1 MAEPELKLRTSR
13 ESLAKSQD
21 KAGAEASS
29 EQDGLIVERSPSP
42 QTAPEPSADDPTT
55 DCPAKG
61 EKIELKRSITL
72 FNGVGM
78 IIGTI
83 IGSGIFVTPTGV
95 VKSTGS
101 AGLSLVVWAVCGV
114 ISTMGAL
121 CYAELGTTI
130 AKSGLAAFLKL
141 WVEMLIIRPSSQYV
155 VSLVFATYLLKP
167 LYPTCSV
174 PDSAAKLIAC
184 LCLTSLT
191 FVNCISVRAATKVQD
206 LFTASKLL
214 ALIIIILFGFIQ
226 IFTGDVPYLSP
237 EKAFEGSKWGRGPHV
252 LGLYSGLFAFG
263 GWNYLNYVT
272 EEMINPERNLP
283 LSIIISMPI
292 VTVVYVLTNLA
303 YFTTI
308 SPEEMVS
315 SEAVA
320 VTFGEHHLGV
330 MAWLIPVFV
339 GLSCFGAVNGS
350 LFTSARLVVY
360 AGAREGQLPAALGLV
375 HTDLFTPVPS
385 LIFTCILSMMY
396 AISDDIFSVI
406 NLFSFFTW
414 LCVGAAI
421 AGMLWLRFRKPDIRR
436 PIKVYL
442 FIPVTFVL
450 SCVFMIVVSFW
461 AAPFECLLGSGI
473 ILTGVPAYLLGYKW
487 KKPHVVRKMLEIFTM
502 FCQKIFMSV
511 PEEHRTVSKFTA
523 KTRTQTKANTKAHRP
538 EQRPELT
545 DQSKD
550 QSTDQSKDQN
560 TDQSKD
566 QSTDQSKDQSTDQS
580 SQTRAKTRAQ
590 TRAKTRAHRP
600 EQRPEHRPE
609 QRPELTDQSK
619 DQSKDQSTDQSK
631 DQSSQTRTQTKA
643 KTKAHRPRTRSDR
656 PVKSAPRGDPCTG
669 PCSGL

>member
-1 MAEPELKLRTSR
+1 MAEPELKSRSSR
-13 ESLAKSQD
+13 ESVAKAVSQE
-21 KAGAEASS
+21 KMGTAEGASN
-29 EQDGLIVERSPSP
+29 QDGLIVEQPESPSDP
-42 QTAPEPSADDPTT
+42 MVSPPTAADPTNS
-55 DCPAKG
+55 PPEKG
-61 EKIELKRSITL
+61 EKIKLKRSITL

-95 VKSTGS
+95 IKETGS
-101 AGLSLVVWAVCGV
+101 AGLSLIIWSACGV
-114 ISTMGAL
+114 VSTMGAL

-130 AKSGLAAFLKL
+130 AKSGGDYTYILEVYGELAAFLKL

-167 LYPTCSV
+167 LYPTCPV

-184 LCLTSLT
+184 ACLASLT

-214 ALIIIILFGFIQ
+214 ALIIIILFGFIK
-226 IFTGDVPYLSP
+226 ISTGDVPYLTP
-237 EKAFEGSKWGRGPHV
+237 EKAFEGSKMGVDNIV
-252 LGLYSGLFAFG
+252 LALYSGLFAFG

-283 LSIIISMPI
+283 LAIIISMPI

-308 SPEEMVS
+308 SPEVMVE

-320 VTFGEHHLGV
+320 VSFGEYHLGV

-350 LFTSARLVVY
+350 LFTSARLFY

-385 LIFTCILSMMY
+385 LIFTCFLSMLY
-396 AISDDIFSVI
+396 AISQDIFSVI

-414 LCVGAAI
+414 LCVGMAI
-421 AGMLWLRFRKPDIRR
+421 AGLVWLRITKPDLRR

-450 SCVFMIVVSFW
+450 GCVFMIVVSFW
-461 AAPFECLLGSGI
+461 AAPFESLVGSSI
-473 ILTGVPAYLLGYKW
+473 ILTGIPAYLLGYKW
-487 KKPHVVRKMLEIFTM
+487 KKPHMVKKMLEIFTM

-511 PEEHRTVSKFTA
+511 PEE
-523 KTRTQTKANTKAHRP
+523 
-538 EQRPELT
+538 
-545 DQSKD
+545 KD
-550 QSTDQSKDQN
+550 KQEV
-560 TDQSKD
+560 
-566 QSTDQSKDQSTDQS
+566 
-580 SQTRAKTRAQ
+580 A
-590 TRAKTRAHRP
+590 
-600 EQRPEHRPE
+600 E
-609 QRPELTDQSK
+609 
-619 DQSKDQSTDQSK
+619 
-631 DQSSQTRTQTKA
+631 
-643 KTKAHRPRTRSDR
+643 
-656 PVKSAPRGDPCTG
+656 
-669 PCSGL
+669 

>member
-1 MAEPELKLRTSR
+1 M
-13 ESLAKSQD
+13 
-21 KAGAEASS
+21 
-29 EQDGLIVERSPSP
+29 VPSP
-42 QTAPEPSADDPTT
+42 TSPAT
-55 DCPAKG
+55 DSAKG
-61 EKIELKRSITL
+61 EKIMLKRSITL

-95 VKSTGS
+95 VKETGS
-101 AGLSLVVWAVCGV
+101 AGLSLIVWSVCGV

-130 AKSGLAAFLKL
+130 TKSGGDYTYILEVYGELAAFLKL

-167 LYPTCSV
+167 LYPNCPV
-174 PDSAAKLIAC
+174 PDSAAKLLAC

-226 IFTGDVPYLSP
+226 ISTGDVPYLTL
-237 EKAFEGSKWGRGPHV
+237 EKSFEGSKLGVDNIV
-252 LGLYSGLFAFG
+252 LALYSGLFAFG

-272 EEMINPERNLP
+272 EEMIDPEKNLP

-308 SPEEMVS
+308 SPEQMVE

-320 VTFGEHHLGV
+320 VTFGEYHLGG
-330 MAWLIPVFV
+330 MSWLIPVFV

-350 LFTSARLVVY
+350 LFTSARLFY

-375 HTDLFTPVPS
+375 HTDVFTPVPS
-385 LIFTCILSMMY
+385 LIFTCLLSMMY
-396 AISDDIFSVI
+396 AISNDIFSVI

-414 LCVGAAI
+414 LCVGMAI
-421 AGMLWLRFRKPDIRR
+421 AGMLWLRFTKPDLRR

-450 SCVFMIVVSFW
+450 GCVFMILVSFW
-461 AAPFECLLGSGI
+461 AAPFECLIGTGI
-473 ILTGVPAYLLGYKW
+473 ILTGIPAYLLGYKW
-487 KKPHVVRKMLEIFTM
+487 KKPHVIKKMLEIFTM
-502 FCQKIFMSV
+502 FCQKIFMAV
-511 PEEHRTVSKFTA
+511 PEER
-523 KTRTQTKANTKAHRP
+523 
-538 EQRPELT
+538 EQHE
-545 DQSKD
+545 
-550 QSTDQSKDQN
+550 
-560 TDQSKD
+560 
-566 QSTDQSKDQSTDQS
+566 
-580 SQTRAKTRAQ
+580 AA
-590 TRAKTRAHRP
+590 
-600 EQRPEHRPE
+600 E
-609 QRPELTDQSK
+609 
-619 DQSKDQSTDQSK
+619 
-631 DQSSQTRTQTKA
+631 
-643 KTKAHRPRTRSDR
+643 
-656 PVKSAPRGDPCTG
+656 
-669 PCSGL
+669 

>member
-1 MAEPELKLRTSR
+1 MEADKTRGLRLRGKMAEPELKSRGSR
-13 ESLAKSQD
+13 ESVAKE
-21 KAGAEASS
+21 KMGATGAEP
-29 EQDGLIVERSPSP
+29 EQDGLIVEQPASPS
-42 QTAPEPSADDPTT
+42 DPVGSP
-55 DCPAKG
+55 PAATGSTNSLPGKG

-95 VKSTGS
+95 VKETGS
-101 AGLSLVVWAVCGV
+101 AGLSLIVWSACGV

-130 AKSGLAAFLKL
+130 AKSGGDYTYILEVYGELAAFLKL

-167 LYPTCSV
+167 LYPNCIV

-191 FVNCISVRAATKVQD
+191 FVNCISVKAATKVQD
-206 LFTASKLL
+206 LFTASKLI

-226 IFTGDVPYLSP
+226 ISTGDVPYLTP
-237 EKAFEGSKWGRGPHV
+237 EKAFEGSKLGVGNIV
-252 LGLYSGLFAFG
+252 LALYSGLFAFG

-308 SPEEMVS
+308 SPQVMIE

-320 VTFGEHHLGV
+320 VSFGEYHLGV
-330 MAWLIPVFV
+330 MSWLIPVFV

-350 LFTSARLVVY
+350 LFTSARLFY

-385 LIFTCILSMMY
+385 LIFTCFLSMMY
-396 AISDDIFSVI
+396 AISQDIFSVI

-414 LCVGAAI
+414 MCVGMAI
-421 AGMLWLRFRKPDIRR
+421 AGMIWLRITKPDLRR
-436 PIKVYL
+436 PIKISL
-442 FIPVTFVL
+442 FIPITFVL

-487 KKPHVVRKMLEIFTM
+487 KKPHVVKKMLEIFTM

-511 PEEHRTVSKFTA
+511 PEEK
-523 KTRTQTKANTKAHRP
+523 
-538 EQRPELT
+538 EQHGAAE
-545 DQSKD
+545 
-550 QSTDQSKDQN
+550 
-560 TDQSKD
+560 
-566 QSTDQSKDQSTDQS
+566 
-580 SQTRAKTRAQ
+580 
-590 TRAKTRAHRP
+590 
-600 EQRPEHRPE
+600 
-609 QRPELTDQSK
+609 
-619 DQSKDQSTDQSK
+619 
-631 DQSSQTRTQTKA
+631 
-643 KTKAHRPRTRSDR
+643 
-656 PVKSAPRGDPCTG
+656 
-669 PCSGL
+669 

>member
-1 MAEPELKLRTSR
+1 SDPVGSPPAATGSTN
-13 ESLAKSQD
+13 SLP
-21 KAGAEASS
+21 G
-29 EQDGLIVERSPSP
+29 
-42 QTAPEPSADDPTT
+42 
-55 DCPAKG
+55 KG

-95 VKSTGS
+95 VKETGS
-101 AGLSLVVWAVCGV
+101 AGLSLIVWSACGV

-130 AKSGLAAFLKL
+130 VKSGGDYTYILEVYGELAAFLKL

-167 LYPTCSV
+167 LYPNCVV

-184 LCLTSLT
+184 LCLSEYMMLVGFLRSNTH
-191 FVNCISVRAATKVQD
+191 FRHFIAA
-206 LFTASKLL
+206 
-214 ALIIIILFGFIQ
+214 
-226 IFTGDVPYLSP
+226 GDVPYLTP
-237 EKAFEGSKWGRGPHV
+237 EKAFEGSKLGVGNIV
-252 LGLYSGLFAFG
+252 LALYSGLFAFG

-308 SPEEMVS
+308 SPQVMIE

-320 VTFGEHHLGV
+320 VSFGEYHLGV
-330 MAWLIPVFV
+330 MSWLIPVFV

-350 LFTSARLVVY
+350 LFTSARLFY

-385 LIFTCILSMMY
+385 LIFTCFLSMMY
-396 AISDDIFSVI
+396 AISQDIFSVI

-414 LCVGAAI
+414 MCVGMAI
-421 AGMLWLRFRKPDIRR
+421 AGMIWLRFTKPDLRR
-436 PIKVYL
+436 PIKISL

-487 KKPHVVRKMLEIFTM
+487 KKPHVVKKMLEIFTM

-511 PEEHRTVSKFTA
+511 PEEK
-523 KTRTQTKANTKAHRP
+523 
-538 EQRPELT
+538 EQHGAAE
-545 DQSKD
+545 
-550 QSTDQSKDQN
+550 
-560 TDQSKD
+560 
-566 QSTDQSKDQSTDQS
+566 
-580 SQTRAKTRAQ
+580 
-590 TRAKTRAHRP
+590 
-600 EQRPEHRPE
+600 
-609 QRPELTDQSK
+609 
-619 DQSKDQSTDQSK
+619 
-631 DQSSQTRTQTKA
+631 
-643 KTKAHRPRTRSDR
+643 
-656 PVKSAPRGDPCTG
+656 
-669 PCSGL
+669 

>member
-1 MAEPELKLRTSR
+1 MAEPELKLRSSR
-13 ESLAKSQD
+13 ESVAKGVESQEKMEGTEADSNQDIVEHPASPTVPMVSAPTAPSPTGSLPVKSQ
-21 KAGAEASS
+21 K
-29 EQDGLIVERSPSP
+29 IV
-42 QTAPEPSADDPTT
+42 
-55 DCPAKG
+55 
-61 EKIELKRSITL
+61 LKRSITL

-95 VKSTGS
+95 VKETGS
-101 AGLSLVVWAVCGV
+101 AGLSLIIWSACGV

-130 AKSGLAAFLKL
+130 AKSGGDYTYILEVYGELAAFLKL

-167 LYPTCSV
+167 LYPSCSV

-226 IFTGDVPYLSP
+226 IFTGDVPYLMP
-237 EKAFEGSKWGRGPHV
+237 DKAFEGSKVGVDNIV
-252 LGLYSGLFAFG
+252 LALYSGLFAFG

-292 VTVVYVLTNLA
+292 VTVVYVLTNMA

-308 SPEEMVS
+308 SPQVMID

-320 VTFGEHHLGV
+320 VSFGEYHLGV
-330 MAWLIPVFV
+330 MSWLIPVFV

-350 LFTSARLVVY
+350 LFTSARLFY

-375 HTDLFTPVPS
+375 HTDQFTPVPS
-385 LIFTCILSMMY
+385 LIFTCLLSMMY
-396 AISDDIFSVI
+396 AISQDIFSVI

-414 LCVGAAI
+414 LCVGMAI
-421 AGMLWLRFRKPDIRR
+421 GGLVWLRITKPDLRR

-442 FIPVTFVL
+442 FIPITFVL
-450 SCVFMIVVSFW
+450 GCVFMIVVSFW
-461 AAPFECLLGSGI
+461 AAPFESLVGGSI
-473 ILTGVPAYLLGYKW
+473 ILTGIPAYLLGYKW
-487 KKPHVVRKMLEIFTM
+487 KKPHMVQKVLEIFTM
-502 FCQKIFMSV
+502 FCQKIFMAV
-511 PEEHRTVSKFTA
+511 PEEKEKPQA
-523 KTRTQTKANTKAHRP
+523 A
-538 EQRPELT
+538 E
-545 DQSKD
+545 
-550 QSTDQSKDQN
+550 
-560 TDQSKD
+560 
-566 QSTDQSKDQSTDQS
+566 
-580 SQTRAKTRAQ
+580 
-590 TRAKTRAHRP
+590 
-600 EQRPEHRPE
+600 
-609 QRPELTDQSK
+609 
-619 DQSKDQSTDQSK
+619 
-631 DQSSQTRTQTKA
+631 
-643 KTKAHRPRTRSDR
+643 
-656 PVKSAPRGDPCTG
+656 
-669 PCSGL
+669 

>member
-1 MAEPELKLRTSR
+1 MAEPELKSRSSR
-13 ESLAKSQD
+13 ESIAKSTSQEKMGGRYTEVD
-21 KAGAEASS
+21 PD
-29 EQDGLIVERSPSP
+29 QDGLIVERAASPSTP
-42 QTAPEPSADDPTT
+42 LAPDATAASPTSGS
-55 DCPAKG
+55 PVKG

-95 VKSTGS
+95 VKETGS
-101 AGLSLVVWAVCGV
+101 AGLSLIIWSACGI

-130 AKSGLAAFLKL
+130 TKSGGDYTYILEVYGELAAFLKL

-167 LYPTCSV
+167 LYPNCTV

-206 LFTASKLL
+206 LFTASKLF

-226 IFTGDVPYLSP
+226 ISTGDVPYLTP
-237 EKAFEGSKWGRGPHV
+237 EKAFEDSKLGVDNIV
-252 LGLYSGLFAFG
+252 LALYSGLFAFG

-292 VTVVYVLTNLA
+292 VTVIYVLTNLA

-308 SPEEMVS
+308 SPQTMVD

-320 VTFGEHHLGV
+320 VSFGEYHLGV
-330 MAWLIPVFV
+330 MSWLIPVFV

-350 LFTSARLVVY
+350 LFTSARLFY

-385 LIFTCILSMMY
+385 LIFTCFLSMLY
-396 AISDDIFSVI
+396 AISQDIFSVI

-414 LCVGAAI
+414 LCVGMAI
-421 AGMLWLRFRKPDIRR
+421 AGMLWLRITKPELRR

-450 SCVFMIVVSFW
+450 GCVFMIIVSFW
-461 AAPFECLLGSGI
+461 AAPFECLVGSGI
-473 ILTGVPAYLLGYKW
+473 ILTGIPAYLLGYKW
-487 KKPHVVRKMLEIFTM
+487 KKPHVVKKMLEIFTM

-511 PEEHRTVSKFTA
+511 PEER
-523 KTRTQTKANTKAHRP
+523 
-538 EQRPELT
+538 EQHEAT
-545 DQSKD
+545 
-550 QSTDQSKDQN
+550 
-560 TDQSKD
+560 
-566 QSTDQSKDQSTDQS
+566 
-580 SQTRAKTRAQ
+580 
-590 TRAKTRAHRP
+590 
-600 EQRPEHRPE
+600 E
-609 QRPELTDQSK
+609 
-619 DQSKDQSTDQSK
+619 
-631 DQSSQTRTQTKA
+631 
-643 KTKAHRPRTRSDR
+643 
-656 PVKSAPRGDPCTG
+656 
-669 PCSGL
+669 

>member
-1 MAEPELKLRTSR
+1 MAEPELKSRGSR
-13 ESLAKSQD
+13 ESVAKE
-21 KAGAEASS
+21 KMGATGAEP
-29 EQDGLIVERSPSP
+29 EQDGLIVEQPASPSDPVRSP
-42 QTAPEPSADDPTT
+42 
-55 DCPAKG
+55 PAATGSTNSLPGKG

-95 VKSTGS
+95 VKETGS
-101 AGLSLVVWAVCGV
+101 AGLSLIVWSACGV

-130 AKSGLAAFLKL
+130 VKSGGDYTYILEIYGELAAFLKL

-167 LYPTCSV
+167 LYPNCVV

-191 FVNCISVRAATKVQD
+191 FVNCISVKAATKVQD
-206 LFTASKLL
+206 LFTASKLI

-226 IFTGDVPYLSP
+226 ISTGDVPYLTP
-237 EKAFEGSKWGRGPHV
+237 EKAFEGSKLGVGNIV
-252 LGLYSGLFAFG
+252 LALYSGLFAFG

-308 SPEEMVS
+308 PPQVMIE

-320 VTFGEHHLGV
+320 VSFGEYHLGV
-330 MAWLIPVFV
+330 MSWLIPVFV

-350 LFTSARLVVY
+350 LFTSARLFY

-396 AISDDIFSVI
+396 AISQDIFSVI

-414 LCVGAAI
+414 MCVGMAI
-421 AGMLWLRFRKPDIRR
+421 AGMIWLRFTKPDLRR
-436 PIKVYL
+436 PIKISL

-461 AAPFECLLGSGI
+461 AAPFECVLGSGI

-487 KKPHVVRKMLEIFTM
+487 KKPHVVKKMLEIFTM

-511 PEEHRTVSKFTA
+511 PEEK
-523 KTRTQTKANTKAHRP
+523 
-538 EQRPELT
+538 EQHGAAE
-545 DQSKD
+545 
-550 QSTDQSKDQN
+550 
-560 TDQSKD
+560 
-566 QSTDQSKDQSTDQS
+566 
-580 SQTRAKTRAQ
+580 
-590 TRAKTRAHRP
+590 
-600 EQRPEHRPE
+600 
-609 QRPELTDQSK
+609 
-619 DQSKDQSTDQSK
+619 
-631 DQSSQTRTQTKA
+631 
-643 KTKAHRPRTRSDR
+643 
-656 PVKSAPRGDPCTG
+656 
-669 PCSGL
+669 